1 MSLPILRRI
10 DKNDT
15 ESIEEAVADGFY
27 YVEDLLTYEL
37 SVPGFLIDVRPARAS
52 DIPKLILIAQAEL
65 KHSRLYADL
74 RVPREVAASVYA
86 DRVRHA
92 FETATVFVACRHSR
106 SRFGFPS
113 IIVGFAVL
121 RDLEIE
127 LIAVDAK
134 YQRCGVGK
142 QLVEACALGRNGVLK
157 VKTQGRNY
165 RARSFYEKLG
175 FSQTKIEKD
184 FHKYEDTI
192 DGTQGFCGQ
201 PSAES
206 VDG

>member
-15 ESIEEAVADGFY
+15 ESIEEAVTDGFY

-37 SVPGFLIDVRPARAS
+37 NVPSFVINVRPARAS
-52 DIPKLILIAQAEL
+52 DIPKLILIAQKEL
-65 KHSRLYADL
+65 KHSRLYVDL
-74 RVPREVAASVYA
+74 RLPHEVAASVYV

-92 FETATVFVACRHSR
+92 FETATVFVACTHSR
-106 SRFGFPS
+106 SRFRFPS

-134 YQRCGVGK
+134 YQRCGVGR
-142 QLVEACALGRNGVLK
+142 QLVDACIEACDLDGNDVLR

-175 FSQTKIEKD
+175 FSQTKVEKD
-184 FHKYEDTI
+184 FHRT
-192 DGTQGFCGQ
+192 
-201 PSAES
+201 
-206 VDG
+206 